1 VAFHH
6 LHTEKTLFDEYD
18 DTRDSLWISI
28 YWKGKKYGHDLIYGS
43 WGYSNIPE
51 PENVLQII
59 AWIKTQI
66 DGYNRELLCEG
77 SIKTI
82 SRRKGKKKCNIKG
95 VVEDKTILAQIE
107 FSKNIATMTRSGW
120 NIEFNLKTEEIKIP
134 SHLKYM
140 EKAIVSWIT
149 EEYNNISVM

>member
-1 VAFHH
+1 M
-6 LHTEKTLFDEYD
+6 E
-18 DTRDSLWISI
+18 RQ
-28 YWKGKKYGHDLIYGS
+28 KYGHDLIVGG

-59 AWIKTQI
+59 AWIETQI

-95 VVEDKTILAQIE
+95 
-107 FSKNIATMTRSGW
+107 SC
-120 NIEFNLKTEEIKIP
+120 
-134 SHLKYM
+134 
-140 EKAIVSWIT
+140 
-149 EEYNNISVM
+149 